1 MSFFDIDYDT
11 LTTQLLP
18 VRLRNNKMIAWMKCL
33 VAPVRWLYGVFRSNR
48 AGNLYIL
55 KHNSQVV
62 YLQAALNDVFDP
74 LSRLIYIDDGPYRD
88 PLFTYLTTEEHPLWL
103 GLSSEAG
110 TTSYPDPQVLYTS
123 GETSLLGMGF
133 IVKVPLAVS
142 FDMHRMRALI
152 NKYRLPGSNNYTI
165 ETY

>member
-1 MSFFDIDYDT
+1 MSFFDIDYDM
-11 LTTQLLP
+11 LSTQLLP
-18 VRLRNNKMIAWMKCL
+18 VRLRNGKMTAWMKCL
-33 VAPVRWLYGVFRSNR
+33 AAPVKWLYNLFRSNR

-74 LSRLIYIDDGPYRD
+74 LTRLIYIDDGPYRD
-88 PLFTYLTTEEHPLWL
+88 PLFTYLATEEQPLWL

-110 TTSYPDPQVLYTS
+110 STPYPDPQILYTS
-123 GETSLLGMGF
+123 DETSLLGVGF

-142 FDMHRMRALI
+142 FDIRRMRALI
-152 NKYRLPGSNNYTI
+152 NKYRLPGSNTYTI